1 MVKKILLCT
10 ILFVIATTVLAQQ
23 QTYDLVTYTPP
34 KGWTKEEK
42 KNVIIFTK
50 TDIAAK
56 TWCQI
61 GVYKSTVSK
70 GSIEEDI
77 KSEWNDL
84 VVNYY
89 KVTDSL
95 QATETQEAEGW
106 KIKAAS
112 GKFTF
117 DNQPAAVMLTTF
129 SGYNYCVS
137 IIATTNSE
145 SYISAI
151 EKFIETIDLKI
162 TDIVPEAN
170 TQVPATNMQESNNPA
185 NADIAGTWIKAGS
198 VTPEYGSPASLGA
211 GGSTKDEYI
220 FNANGTYVFY
230 SKVFGYSVKNL
241 ILVKESGN
249 YSVNGNTLTIKPKT
263 SIVESWSK
271 KDGTDKW
278 GNLVE
283 SVKRNLEN
291 VTYTFTKHYF
301 SGIQQWNLILQTA
314 RPTNRDGSYGENPAF
329 SNAYFFAPPS
339 INNTPIDLPPG
350 Y

>member
-1 MVKKILLCT
+1 MKKILPCT
-10 ILFVIATTVLAQQ
+10 MLFFIMTTVIAQQ
-23 QTYDLVTYTPP
+23 QTYDLISYTPP
-34 KGWTKEEK
+34 EGWTKEEK
-42 KNVIIFTK
+42 NNVIIFSK
-50 TDIAAK
+50 VDDLNK

-61 GVYKSTVSK
+61 GVYKSTASK

-77 KSEWNDL
+77 KSEWNEL
-84 VVNYY
+84 VVNYF
-89 KVTDSL
+89 KVTDTL
-95 QATETQEAEGW
+95 QATETEEAEGW
-106 KIKAAS
+106 KIKAAT

-117 DNQPAAVMLTTF
+117 NNQPAAAILTTF

-145 SYISAI
+145 SYISSI
-151 EKFIETIDLKI
+151 EKFISTIVLKKPE
-162 TDIVPEAN
+162 IVPDTI
-170 TQVPATNMQESNNPA
+170 TQVPADNMQDANNPA
-185 NADIAGTWIKAGS
+185 NAEIAGTWIKAGS
-198 VTPEYGSPASLGA
+198 VTPAYGSPASWGA
-211 GGSTKDEYI
+211 GGSTKDQYI
-220 FNANGTYVFY
+220 FHANGTYVFY
-230 SKVFGYSVKNL
+230 SKAFGYAVKNL
-241 ILVKESGN
+241 ILVKESGF
-249 YSVNGNTLTIKPKT
+249 YSVKGNTLTITPKT

-329 SNAYFFAPPS
+329 SNAYFFAPPAN
-339 INNTPIDLPPG
+339 NNTPIDLPPG